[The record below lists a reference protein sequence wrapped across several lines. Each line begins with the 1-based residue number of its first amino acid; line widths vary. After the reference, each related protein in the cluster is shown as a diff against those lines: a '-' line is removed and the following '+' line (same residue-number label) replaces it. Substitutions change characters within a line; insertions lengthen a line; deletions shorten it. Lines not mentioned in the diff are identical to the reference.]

1 MLLGYH
7 FTAGACLRD
16 GRPLPPVGEWL
27 VHEGELLLCS
37 SGLHASL
44 TPFGALQWAPAPKTT
59 LHLVLV
65 GGRVLRDGDR
75 VCATRR
81 KIVASLEALPL
92 CLRYARECALQV
104 ADLWAC
110 PSAVVDY
117 LRRDETTDVLA
128 SVHGMAHSVVVDY
141 LRRDETTDVPPALHS
156 PEPFYPQNWAAVE
169 AQAAAL
175 CCARMQD
182 GTIPIRVG
190 MLRVVASAAYA
201 AAWRACGG
209 DAPSDAAIDHWHS
222 DYERR
227 FNSMVQL
234 AFRRLSPETVSA
246 LAGRLP

>member
-1 MLLGYH
+1 MMLGYH

-27 VHEGELLLCS
+27 VHEGELLMCS

-44 TPFGALQWAPAPKTT
+44 TPFGALQWAPATKTT
-59 LHLVLV
+59 LHLVIV
-65 GGRVLRDGDR
+65 GGRVLLDGDR

-117 LRRDETTDVLA
+117 LRRDETTDV
-128 SVHGMAHSVVVDY
+128 
-141 LRRDETTDVPPALHS
+141 PPALHS
-156 PEPFYPQNWAAVE
+156 PEPVWPPNWAAVE

-175 CCARMQD
+175 CCAKMQD

-222 DYERR
+222 EYERR
-227 FNSMVQL
+227 FNDTVEL
-234 AFRRLSPETVSA
+234 AFNYL
-246 LAGRLP
+246 